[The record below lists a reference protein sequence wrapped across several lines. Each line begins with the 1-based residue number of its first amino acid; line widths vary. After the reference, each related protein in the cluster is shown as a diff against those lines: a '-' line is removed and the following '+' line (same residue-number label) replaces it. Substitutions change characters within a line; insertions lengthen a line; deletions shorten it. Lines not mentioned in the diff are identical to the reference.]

1 MNEPRPD
8 IAELTFFTTVASLRS
23 FRKAAD
29 ELRVSPSTLSHAV
42 RRLEERM
49 GVRLLNRTTRSV
61 APTEAGEAL
70 LEKTLPLLQGLR
82 GALAE
87 VAEGG
92 GPPRGSLRIN
102 TNIVGARVLL
112 RDVVPVF
119 RMRCP
124 NVHVDLVVEGRIVD
138 IVAEG
143 FDAGVRLREAVPR
156 DMVAVSFGG
165 DTRFVA
171 VASPKYLERH
181 PPLRTPH
188 DLLKHDCIR
197 YRFKSGKLYRW
208 EFERRGQTLTVDVNG
223 PLTLND
229 DDLMVQAAVDGH
241 GIAFVAEPFARSELQ
256 AGRLAVVLGAWS
268 PRLSGLALYYPGH
281 RQVPPALRAFVSV
294 LKESRPGAAGVEG

>member
-29 ELRVSPSTLSHAV
+29 ELRVSPSTLSHGL

-70 LEKTLPLLQGLR
+70 LERVLPLLQGLR

-87 VAEGG
+87 VVEGRG
-92 GPPRGSLRIN
+92 SPSGSLRIN
-102 TNIVGARVLL
+102 TNIIGARTLL
-112 RDVVPVF
+112 RDVVPEF
-119 RMRCP
+119 RTRCP
-124 NVHVDLVVEGRIVD
+124 NVHVDLVIEGRLVD
-138 IVAEG
+138 IVADG
-143 FDAGVRLREAVPR
+143 FDAGVRLRESVPR
-156 DMVAVSFGG
+156 DMVAVNFGG

-171 VASPKYLERH
+171 VASPRYLAHH
-181 PPLRTPH
+181 PPPRTPQ

-197 YRFKSGKLYRW
+197 HRLKSGKLYRW
-208 EFERRGQTLTVDVNG
+208 EFERRGQSLSVDVDG

-241 GIAFVAEPFARSELQ
+241 GIAFVAEPFAQHELQ
-256 AGRLAVVLGAWS
+256 AGRLVIVLDAWS
-268 PRLSGLALYYPGH
+268 PRIPGLALYYPGH

-294 LKESRPGAAGVEG
+294 LKESRPGG